1 MLIPH
6 EKRPVFF
13 KIEATDEEVRL
24 LKNKREKR
32 MQCALGARPG
42 VFPFFTPRPAAHC
55 IRSIAI

>member
-32 MQCALGARPG
+32 MQCAPDEA
-42 VFPFFTPRPAAHC
+42 FPCFIASSGAHC

>member
-32 MQCALGARPG
+32 MQCAPDEAIKQGKASSG
-42 VFPFFTPRPAAHC
+42 AHC